1 MASGADTRYDPVLLQ
16 IFINQMGL
24 YPPGTIMEVEVDLPS
39 GEHTFILLSSSL
51 CDSPEKF
58 ALPKCKLLVLPD
70 GTECPPSY
78 ANNLVDLAE
87 KKASILRVLNN
98 Y

>member
-1 MASGADTRYDPVLLQ
+1 MLFHTTWEGCAG
-16 IFINQMGL
+16 G
-24 YPPGTIMEVEVDLPS
+24 EVEVDLPS
-39 GEHTFILLSSSL
+39 GERTFILLSSSL
-51 CDSPEKF
+51 CNSPEKF

-87 KKASILRVLNN
+87 KKHRVLAAPSLTRSVIDSPTH
-98 Y
+98 